1 MPKGELLSFSPGLP
15 ATGITDYLRDSG
27 WLVLQVFDEEALK
40 RMLNAK
46 KVRVGL
52 LLLDKNSS
60 VDANLISSYLLSAR
74 GVQRLEWVGVLPL
87 PAMDESSWREIA
99 LNCLYDHHTDPDD
112 FVGLEFR
119 LRNAL
124 RQANLRELVDGAA
137 PIENSLGMVG
147 HSDAIRQLQKKIK
160 KVAMTQDPVLI
171 GGESGSGKEL
181 AARAI
186 HLCSSRAS
194 GPFLAV
200 NCGAIAPALIQSE
213 LFGHE
218 RGSFTGAA
226 STKIGLIEAASGGTL
241 FLDEIADLP
250 LELQTNLLRFLQER
264 TIQRVGSN
272 KSLTVDVR
280 VIAASHV
287 DLAGAVAAGKFR
299 EDLFYR
305 LSVLLITVPSLRERQ
320 ADVLALAH
328 YFLRSSTE
336 STNQVQV
343 LGFSQKAVEA
353 MLFHTWPGNI
363 RELSNRVN
371 RAVVMTDQRLISPE
385 DLGLTLP
392 AAPVGR
398 ELEAVRTLAER
409 DAITLALVRVDSN
422 VTHAARALGISRM
435 TMYRLMDKHGLN
447 TRGIQ

>member
-1 MPKGELLSFSPGLP
+1 MPKGELLCCSLGPA
-15 ATGITDYLRDSG
+15 ATGITDFLSANG
-27 WLVLQVFDEEALK
+27 WLVLQVCDEASLK
-40 RMLNAK
+40 RILNAQ
-46 KVRVGL
+46 KVSVGL
-52 LLLDKNSS
+52 LVVDKMLPGALDSIQS
-60 VDANLISSYLLSAR
+60 FLRSAK
-74 GVQRLEWVGVLPL
+74 GIQRLEWVAVLPL
-87 PAMDESSWREIA
+87 PVQGVPAWREFV
-99 LNCLYDHHTDPDD
+99 LNCLYDHHTDLSD
-112 FVGLEFR
+112 FIGLEFR
-119 LRNAL
+119 LHNAL
-124 RQANLRELVDGAA
+124 RQANLRALVDGADSF
-137 PIENSLGMVG
+137 ENSLGMVG
-147 HSDAIRQLQKKIK
+147 RSDSIRLLQCNIKKI
-160 KVAMTQDPVLI
+160 ATTQAPVLI

-186 HLCSSRAS
+186 HQHSSRAK
-194 GPFLAV
+194 GPFVAV
-200 NCGAIAPALIQSE
+200 NCGAIAPAIIQSE

-226 STKIGLIEAASGGTL
+226 TNKIGLIEAASGGTL

-250 LELQTNLLRFLQER
+250 LELQTNLLRFLQES
-264 TIQRVGSN
+264 TIQRVGSSR
-272 KSLTVDVR
+272 SLTVDVR

-328 YFLRSSTE
+328 YFLKTSTE
-336 STNQVQV
+336 GSNQVQI

-353 MLFHTWPGNI
+353 MLFHTWPGNV
-363 RELSNRVN
+363 RELSNRVK

-392 AAPVGR
+392 VSPVGL
-398 ELEAVRTLAER
+398 ELETVRTMAER

-435 TMYRLMDKHGLN
+435 TMYRLMDKHGLSM
-447 TRGIQ
+447 R